1 MPTPTP
7 PFRSVGDFIRAQREL
22 MSLSMRQLAEMAQVS
37 NPYLSQIERGVYKP
51 SAQVLKG
58 IADALDM
65 SAETLYREA
74 GLLDDSVERP
84 ALSVEEAIRVD
95 LRLTH
100 EGKQALIQVYQG
112 LVAAQPA
119 PEPSSRAPMASR
131 AAAATA
137 SVARR
142 AVTRTVRKAATGAAA
157 ASRTRTAKPVRKAP
171 AAATARKSKSATT
184 AVKSTSARAR
194 KSATARTTKTT
205 ATVKPARKAPAKST
219 RRSR

>member
-1 MPTPTP
+1 LSTIVPIGLPSGTIADMAAPLPQ
-7 PFRSVGDFIRAQREL
+7 FKSVGDFIRSQREL

-84 ALSVEEAIRVD
+84 ELSVEDAIRVD
-95 LRLTH
+95 PRLTP

-112 LVAAQPA
+112 LVGAVPA
-119 PEPSSRAPMASR
+119 PERPRARAPQPR
-131 AAAATA
+131 
-137 SVARR
+137 
-142 AVTRTVRKAATGAAA
+142 
-157 ASRTRTAKPVRKAP
+157 RTRAPQAAQAP
-171 AAATARKSKSATT
+171 AAAQPGS
-184 AVKSTSARAR
+184 
-194 KSATARTTKTT
+194 
-205 ATVKPARKAPAKST
+205 RKAKSP
-219 RRSR
+219 RP